1 LFLVVLL
8 VAPGCSP
15 GKERESDRRIVTAPR
30 PGDIVEIR
38 ISPGDVRWTD
48 ARSIETF
55 ARAIRTAVFDPGQL
69 DIRPSDATFA
79 VKLKQ
84 GGERV
89 YSLWL
94 ADGFYAVDHQASRGH
109 LKLTEEAVRA
119 LRALLPERFPEQN
132 TDAPPSDGT
141 GR

>member
-1 LFLVVLL
+1 M
-8 VAPGCSP
+8 AAGCSP
-15 GKERESDRRIVTAPR
+15 GKERESDRRIVSAPR
-30 PGDIVEIR
+30 PADIVEIL

-48 ARSIETF
+48 AGSIETF
-55 ARAIRTAVFDPGQL
+55 ARAIQTADFDPGQL

-94 ADGFYAVDHQASRGH
+94 ADGFYVTDHQASHGH

-119 LRALLPERFPEQN
+119 LRALMPERFPEKN